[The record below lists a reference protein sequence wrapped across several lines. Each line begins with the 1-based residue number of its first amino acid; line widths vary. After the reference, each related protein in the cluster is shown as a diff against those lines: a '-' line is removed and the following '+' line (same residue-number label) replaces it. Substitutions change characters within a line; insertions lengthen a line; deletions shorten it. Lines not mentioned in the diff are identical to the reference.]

1 VMGDDERKL
10 FVGKLPQD
18 IHEDEIRMIFNTYG
32 RTTDVH
38 LMSQNQQQPGQD
50 RCAFVTYETPEAAKV
65 AMQVLNGVYKFR
77 EDADEP
83 INVGI
88 AFRRDGK
95 GKGKGGGSR
104 DSHFADRGHDRA
116 SSKGGG
122 YDRGPPPAAYDR
134 GYDRGGSFDRGCD
147 RGGGKGGGYDRGGYD
162 RGGYDRGGYDR
173 GGYDRGGHDR
183 GGKGGGY
190 DRGFERGCYDRDR
203 GHGSGG
209 GYDRG
214 LPPRGYDRMPDRGP
228 PPRDMGR
235 GDSGKGVRKGGAPNT
250 KLYVGNL
257 PADITREAVDMVF
270 STYGRVQDV
279 HIMNARAKNGQ
290 SCAFV
295 IYSNSAEAKTAI
307 SAMQVGYE
315 IRPGEGN
322 IFVKYA
328 DDAKGGEKGR
338 GGDRGRPY

>member
-1 VMGDDERKL
+1 MSEDDRKL

-38 LMSQNQQQPGQD
+38 LMNQSQQQPGQD

-88 AFRRDGK
+88 AFRRGKGSGKGDDRRSFGGSTERGGRDGK
-95 GKGKGGGSR
+95 GIPGS
-104 DSHFADRGHDRA
+104 
-116 SSKGGG
+116 
-122 YDRGPPPAAYDR
+122 
-134 GYDRGGSFDRGCD
+134 
-147 RGGGKGGGYDRGGYD
+147 
-162 RGGYDRGGYDR
+162 GYDR

-183 GGKGGGY
+183 GALDRSYDRGLDRGAYDRGGSKGGCYDRSTNKGGGSYERGSSYDRGSVKGGGY
-190 DRGFERGCYDRDR
+190 DRGGGGFDRGYDRGSDR
-203 GHGSGG
+203 GFGG
-209 GYDRG
+209 GYDRS
-214 LPPRGYDRMPDRGP
+214 LPPRGYDRLPERGSL
-228 PPRDMGR
+228 RDGR
-235 GDSGKGVRKGGAPNT
+235 SDIGKGSRKGSTGT

-257 PADITREAVDMVF
+257 PSDITREAIDMVF
-270 STYGRVQDV
+270 STYGRVLDI

-290 SCAFV
+290 SCCFV
-295 IYSNSAEAKTAI
+295 IYATSAEAKTAI
-307 SAMQVGYE
+307 SAMQQGYE

-328 DDAKGGEKGR
+328 DEKGGEKG
-338 GGDRGRPY
+338 GGSDRFRPY